1 MLFRRFSVVR
11 SAVLGLLVTLT
22 IAQSGCALMKA
33 KAHQAEKKKHA
44 SEFSCGEHMP
54 PSRPL

>member
-1 MLFRRFSVVR
+1 MMTFRRFLVSR
-11 SAVLGLLVTLT
+11 STLSGLLIALLLT
-22 IAQSGCALMKA
+22 HSGCALMKA

-44 SEFSCGEHMP
+44 EEFSCGEKL